1 MPIMIAVIETVETVQ
16 TKTIKTTINLEEELW
31 KKFSI
36 KVIEKYGGRKKT
48 DIFEAL
54 ADAFVSNPQETIE
67 EAIDSWS
74 RKQKKQKS
82 AKS

>member
-1 MPIMIAVIETVETVQ
+1 MVETAQTVQ
-16 TKTIKTTINLEEELW
+16 TSKSIKTTINLDEELW

-54 ADAFVSNPQETIE
+54 AEAFVTSPSSTIE
-67 EAIDSWS
+67 EAIEQWT
-74 RKQKKQKS
+74 RKQ
-82 AKS
+82 AKLKAKTRG